1 MISYTLLNL
10 DQVLEVQ
17 MPELLLSVPI
27 LLLLVSPS
35 ELRSGIPNVMQA
47 IAGSDSLVMTWDRP

>member
-17 MPELLLSVPI
+17 MTELLLSVPI
-27 LLLLVSPS
+27 LLLLVSPP
-35 ELRSGIPNVMQA
+35 ELRSGIPNVMQT
-47 IAGSDSLVMTWDRP
+47 IVMPWDRP